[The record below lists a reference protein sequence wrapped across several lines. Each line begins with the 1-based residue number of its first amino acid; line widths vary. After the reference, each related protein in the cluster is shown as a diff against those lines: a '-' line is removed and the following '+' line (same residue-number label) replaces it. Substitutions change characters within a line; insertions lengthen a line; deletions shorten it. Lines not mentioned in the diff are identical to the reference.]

1 MRPLNSL
8 TITSMTELDEL
19 LSSSEQPVHIRGLCQ
34 HWPAVTAGKASDQS
48 LVSYLKQFDQG
59 QPVTT
64 YRYPAGSAGR
74 IFYNETLTGFNF
86 EAQQLP
92 FSAFAE
98 QLLNYKGDAG
108 GGLYLGSTLL
118 DKWFS
123 GFTEANCLD
132 VSTPSEHMTPL
143 VSLWMGNP
151 SRVAAH
157 FDFPDNLACCISGR
171 RHVTL
176 FPPEQID
183 NLYIG
188 PLDFNPGGQ
197 PISMVDLE
205 APDYDRFPKF
215 RQALEQALTTELE
228 PGDALFIPSMW
239 WHAIDGRERVNTLV
253 NYWWRNTPA
262 YLGAPMDV
270 LLHAI
275 MSLKELPKRQREGW
289 KHLLDH
295 YVFNHEQQ
303 DSEHIPSQRLG
314 PQTRIDAGAA
324 QRLRT
329 MLLNKLGR

>member
-34 HWPAVTAGKASDQS
+34 HWPAVTAGKASDQA

-98 QLLNYKGDAG
+98 QLLGYKSDAG

-132 VSTPSEHMTPL
+132 VSTPFEHMTPL
-143 VSLWMGNP
+143 V
-151 SRVAAH
+151 
-157 FDFPDNLACCISGR
+157 
-171 RHVTL
+171 TL
-176 FPPEQID
+176 
-183 NLYIG
+183 
-188 PLDFNPGGQ
+188 
-197 PISMVDLE
+197 
-205 APDYDRFPKF
+205 
-215 RQALEQALTTELE
+215 
-228 PGDALFIPSMW
+228 
-239 WHAIDGRERVNTLV
+239 
-253 NYWWRNTPA
+253 
-262 YLGAPMDV
+262 
-270 LLHAI
+270 
-275 MSLKELPKRQREGW
+275 
-289 KHLLDH
+289 
-295 YVFNHEQQ
+295 
-303 DSEHIPSQRLG
+303 
-314 PQTRIDAGAA
+314 
-324 QRLRT
+324 
-329 MLLNKLGR
+329 